1 MTKMT
6 NGYEKRKHSR
16 LKTYDYTN
24 SGCYFIT
31 FCTKDRAHVL
41 SSIVGRGALTP
52 PLVELTDIGKIAAE
66 VIERT
71 SVVYPGI
78 SIDNYVIMPNH
89 VHLLIRISPV
99 DGGVRAEGELPIG
112 KRSHSGVPRPTE
124 NGSVSITEVIKAMK
138 SITTRKIGTKI
149 WQTSFYDHVIRNDE
163 DYQTRFRYIEE
174 NPAKWQQDKYY
185 YQEV

>member
-1 MTKMT
+1 MTKIT

-52 PLVELTDIGKIAAE
+52 PRVELTNIGKIAAE

-99 DGGVRAEGELPIG
+99 DGGVRA
-112 KRSHSGVPRPTE
+112 PRPTE

>member
-1 MTKMT
+1 MKMD
-6 NGYEKRKHSR
+6 NQHEKRKHSR
-16 LKTYDYTN
+16 LKVYDYTN

-41 SSIVGRGALTP
+41 SRIVGRGTPEWLLLPIGNSPSALP
-52 PLVELTDIGKIAAE
+52 PPQVELTNIGKIAAE

-71 SVVYPGI
+71 SAVYPGI

-99 DGGVRAEGELPIG
+99 DGGVRA
-112 KRSHSGVPRPTE
+112 PRPTD
-124 NGSVSITEVIKAMK
+124 NRSVSVTGVIKAIK

-149 WQTSFYDHVIRNDE
+149 WQTSFYDHVIRDDE
-163 DYQTRFRYIEE
+163 DYQIRFRYIEE

>member
-1 MTKMT
+1 M
-6 NGYEKRKHSR
+6 NEH
-16 LKTYDYTN
+16 LW
-24 SGCYFIT
+24 FIRE
-31 FCTKDRAHVL
+31 FQL
-41 SSIVGRGALTP
+41 I
-52 PLVELTDIGKIAAE
+52 I
-66 VIERT
+66 
-71 SVVYPGI
+71 
-78 SIDNYVIMPNH
+78 YVIMPNH

-99 DGGVRAEGELPIG
+99 DGGVRA
-112 KRSHSGVPRPTE
+112 PRPTE

-163 DYQTRFRYIEE
+163 DYQTRFRYIKE

>member
-52 PLVELTDIGKIAAE
+52 PRVELTNIGKIAAE

-99 DGGVRAEGELPIG
+99 DGGVRA
-112 KRSHSGVPRPTE
+112 PRPTE

-149 WQTSFYDHVIRNDE
+149 WQRSFYDHVIRNDE
-163 DYQTRFRYIEE
+163 DYQTRFRYIKE

>member
-1 MTKMT
+1 MKE
-6 NGYEKRKHSR
+6 YPSRKHPR
-16 LKTYDYTN
+16 LKTYDY
-24 SGCYFIT
+24 SSQGIYFIT
-31 FCTKDRAHVL
+31 FCTYQREWIL
-41 SSIVGRGALTP
+41 SNIVGRGALTP

-99 DGGVRAEGELPIG
+99 DGGVRA
-112 KRSHSGVPRPTE
+112 PRPTE

>member
-52 PLVELTDIGKIAAE
+52 PRVELTNIGKIAAE

-89 VHLLIRISPV
+89 VHLLIRISSV
-99 DGGVRAEGELPIG
+99 DGGVRA
-112 KRSHSGVPRPTE
+112 PRPTD
-124 NGSVSITEVIKAMK
+124 NRSMSVTEVIKAIK
-138 SITTRKIGTKI
+138 SITTRKIGMKI
-149 WQTSFYDHVIRNDE
+149 WQTSFYDHIIRDDE

-174 NPAKWQQDKYY
+174 NPVKWQQDKYY

>member
-41 SSIVGRGALTP
+41 SSIVGRGPLTP
-52 PLVELTDIGKIAAE
+52 PRVELTNIGKIAAE

-99 DGGVRAEGELPIG
+99 DGGVRA
-112 KRSHSGVPRPTE
+112 PRPTE

-163 DYQTRFRYIEE
+163 DYQTRFRYIKE

>member
-52 PLVELTDIGKIAAE
+52 PQVELTNIGKIAAE

-99 DGGVRAEGELPIG
+99 DGGVRA
-112 KRSHSGVPRPTE
+112 PRPTE

-163 DYQTRFRYIEE
+163 DYQTRFRYIKE

>member
-99 DGGVRAEGELPIG
+99 DGGVRA
-112 KRSHSGVPRPTE
+112 PRPTE

-163 DYQTRFRYIEE
+163 DYQTRCRYIEE

-185 YQEV
+185 YQACK

>member
-1 MTKMT
+1 MT

-52 PLVELTDIGKIAAE
+52 PRVELTNIGKIAAE

-89 VHLLIRISPV
+89 VHLLIQISPV
-99 DGGVRAEGELPIG
+99 DGGVRA
-112 KRSHSGVPRPTE
+112 PRPTE

-163 DYQTRFRYIEE
+163 DYQTRFRYIKE

>member
-6 NGYEKRKHSR
+6 NRYEKRKHSR

-24 SGCYFIT
+24 SGWSFIT
-31 FCTKDRAHVL
+31 FCTNDRAHVL

-52 PLVELTDIGKIAAE
+52 PRVELTNIGKIAAE

-99 DGGVRAEGELPIG
+99 DGGVRA
-112 KRSHSGVPRPTE
+112 PRPTE

-163 DYQTRFRYIEE
+163 DYQTRFRYIKE

-185 YQEV
+185 CQEV

>member
-6 NGYEKRKHSR
+6 NRYEKRKHSR

-52 PLVELTDIGKIAAE
+52 PRVELTNIGKIAAE

-99 DGGVRAEGELPIG
+99 DGGVRA
-112 KRSHSGVPRPTE
+112 PRPTE

-163 DYQTRFRYIEE
+163 DYQTRFRYIKE

>member
-6 NGYEKRKHSR
+6 NEYEKRKHSR

-41 SSIVGRGALTP
+41 SSIVERGALTP
-52 PLVELTDIGKIAAE
+52 PRVELTNIGKIAAE

-89 VHLLIRISPV
+89 VHLLIWISPV
-99 DGGVRAEGELPIG
+99 DGGVRA
-112 KRSHSGVPRPTE
+112 PRPTE

-163 DYQTRFRYIEE
+163 DYQTRFRYIKE

>member
-1 MTKMT
+1 M
-6 NGYEKRKHSR
+6 NNQYGKRKHSR
-16 LKTYDYTN
+16 LKVYDYAN

-41 SSIVGRGALTP
+41 SRIVGRGALTP
-52 PLVELTDIGKIAAE
+52 PQVELTEIGKIAAE

-71 SVVYPGI
+71 SMVYPGI

-89 VHLLIRISPV
+89 VHLLIRVSPV
-99 DGGVRAEGELPIG
+99 NGGVRA
-112 KRSHSGVPRPTE
+112 PRPTD
-124 NGSVSITEVIKAMK
+124 NRSMSIPEVVKAIK

-149 WQTSFYDHVIRNDE
+149 WQTSFYDHVIRDDE

>member
-1 MTKMT
+1 MKE
-6 NGYEKRKHSR
+6 YPSRKHPR
-16 LKTYDYTN
+16 LKTYDY
-24 SGCYFIT
+24 SSQGIYFIT
-31 FCTKDRAHVL
+31 FCTYQREWIL
-41 SSIVGRGALTP
+41 SNIVGRGDLTP
-52 PLVELTDIGKIAAE
+52 PLVELTNIGKIAAE

-99 DGGVRAEGELPIG
+99 DGGVRA
-112 KRSHSGVPRPTE
+112 PRPTD
-124 NGSVSITEVIKAMK
+124 NRLVSITEVIKAMK

-149 WQTSFYDHVIRNDE
+149 WQTSFYDHMIRNEE

>member
-1 MTKMT
+1 MT

-99 DGGVRAEGELPIG
+99 DGGVRA
-112 KRSHSGVPRPTE
+112 PRPTE

>member
-1 MTKMT
+1 M
-6 NGYEKRKHSR
+6 
-16 LKTYDYTN
+16 
-24 SGCYFIT
+24 
-31 FCTKDRAHVL
+31 
-41 SSIVGRGALTP
+41 
-52 PLVELTDIGKIAAE
+52 
-66 VIERT
+66 
-71 SVVYPGI
+71 
-78 SIDNYVIMPNH
+78 
-89 VHLLIRISPV
+89 
-99 DGGVRAEGELPIG
+99 PIG

-124 NGSVSITEVIKAMK
+124 NGSVSIMEVIKAMK

>member
-52 PLVELTDIGKIAAE
+52 PRVELTNIGKIAAE

-89 VHLLIRISPV
+89 IHVVIRLNEGTGGQSRPPLQRLIQRF
-99 DGGVRAEGELPIG
+99 
-112 KRSHSGVPRPTE
+112 
-124 NGSVSITEVIKAMK
+124 K
-138 SITTRKIGTKI
+138 SITTRRGWEMGRRKL
-149 WQTSFYDHVIRNDE
+149 WQRSYYDHVIRCQE
-163 DYQTRFRYIEE
+163 DYIRICEYINN
-174 NPAKWQQDKYY
+174 NPAKWAEDEYY
-185 YQEV
+185 YAE

>member
-1 MTKMT
+1 MT

-31 FCTKDRAHVL
+31 FCTKDRTHVL

-52 PLVELTDIGKIAAE
+52 PRVELTNIGKIAAE

-99 DGGVRAEGELPIG
+99 DGGVRA
-112 KRSHSGVPRPTE
+112 PRPTE

-163 DYQTRFRYIEE
+163 DYQTRFRYIKE

>member
-1 MTKMT
+1 MT

-41 SSIVGRGALTP
+41 SSIVGRGAFTP
-52 PLVELTDIGKIAAE
+52 PRVELTNIGKIAAE

-99 DGGVRAEGELPIG
+99 DGGVRA
-112 KRSHSGVPRPTE
+112 PRPTD
-124 NGSVSITEVIKAMK
+124 NRSMSVTEVIKAIK
-138 SITTRKIGTKI
+138 SITTRKIGMKI
-149 WQTSFYDHVIRNDE
+149 WQTSFYDHIIRDDE

>member
-1 MTKMT
+1 MT

-52 PLVELTDIGKIAAE
+52 PRVELTNIGKIAAE

-78 SIDNYVIMPNH
+78 KIYINLIIQIQV
-89 VHLLIRISPV
+89 LLFIWFTRGCGV
-99 DGGVRAEGELPIG
+99 VRA
-112 KRSHSGVPRPTE
+112 PRPTE

-163 DYQTRFRYIEE
+163 DYQTRFRYIKE

>member
-1 MTKMT
+1 MNERT
-6 NGYEKRKHSR
+6 KRKHSR

-24 SGCYFIT
+24 NGCYFVT
-31 FCTKDRAHVL
+31 FCTKDRAHIL
-41 SSIVGRGALTP
+41 SNIVGRGALTP
-52 PLVELTDIGKIAAE
+52 PQVELTDIGKIAAE

-89 VHLLIRISPV
+89 VHLLIRISRV
-99 DGGVRAEGELPIG
+99 DGGVRA
-112 KRSHSGVPRPTE
+112 PRPTE
-124 NGSVSITEVIKAMK
+124 SGSVSIQEIVKAIKG
-138 SITTRKIGTKI
+138 ITARRTGIKL
-149 WQTSFYDHVIRNDE
+149 WQTSFYDHIIRDDE

>member
-1 MTKMT
+1 MT

-41 SSIVGRGALTP
+41 SSIVGRGALP
-52 PLVELTDIGKIAAE
+52 PPWVELTNIGKIAAE

-99 DGGVRAEGELPIG
+99 DGGVRA
-112 KRSHSGVPRPTE
+112 PRPTE

-163 DYQTRFRYIEE
+163 DYQTRFRYIKE

>member
-31 FCTKDRAHVL
+31 FCTKDRAHVF

-52 PLVELTDIGKIAAE
+52 PRVELTNIGKIAAE

-99 DGGVRAEGELPIG
+99 DGGVRA
-112 KRSHSGVPRPTE
+112 PRPTE

-163 DYQTRFRYIEE
+163 DYQTRFRYIKE

>member
-31 FCTKDRAHVL
+31 FCTKDRGHVL

-52 PLVELTDIGKIAAE
+52 PRVELTNIGKIAAE

-99 DGGVRAEGELPIG
+99 DGGVRA
-112 KRSHSGVPRPTE
+112 PRPTE

-163 DYQTRFRYIEE
+163 DYQTRFRYIKE

>member
-41 SSIVGRGALTP
+41 SSIVGRGARTP
-52 PLVELTDIGKIAAE
+52 PRVELTNIGKIAAE

-99 DGGVRAEGELPIG
+99 DGGVRA
-112 KRSHSGVPRPTE
+112 PRPTE

-163 DYQTRFRYIEE
+163 DYQTRFRYIKE